1 MKIKGIFIIFI
12 LFFVIN
18 GINAHGVD
26 VTEDVMVL
34 SDDSTGVIAKKLA
47 EQMDFDVK
55 VYKFNS
61 VSDVEHQLE
70 HALSNKNKMILVV
83 AYQNVSNEFLQQH
96 KDLSNRIIVVDS
108 DDDSIKN
115 GLIKLKQLNSTE
127 NINSN
132 SSKISNNNVGNMD
145 LDFTSLILI
154 IVIIGLVSTI
164 GTYIIK
170 RKNNF
175 YFLFLFI
182 LFLIIIF
189 IFI

>member
-164 GTYIIK
+164 STYIIK
-170 RKNNF
+170 RKK
-175 YFLFLFI
+175 
-182 LFLIIIF
+182 
-189 IFI
+189 